1 MAHAPVGYVP
11 QPTPEGVTEISRWL
25 SVSDTTGLSASQM
38 RPIPEGWQGRR
49 GCPSARG
56 DDNSKPASRP
66 GEEFWHPF
74 RMQETSPGIPHRWCR
89 CAQPPANVCHLSGM
103 ELLANTGF
111 VLTFRHMATMSCRL
125 VLCIVIMTFALTD
138 SLFGCPPF
146 SPMSPT
152 TEKLYEGRSLDDWRE
167 VIKSL
172 DLQSPE
178 AAAAVPGLMK
188 IVEDEAAPGFTRRQA
203 ALTLGR
209 IGAPAAKA
217 VPLLER
223 YATAPIGDGE
233 TSPPLW
239 AVKSLALF
247 GKVAAPAT
255 PALAGIVSAPSTA
268 AAVRLM
274 SIEALCRIGNA
285 HPLALATVV
294 NQLRLHEPCLGSGR
308 VRSGEELDL
317 VAACIESLEL
327 FRGDAESSVPV
338 LLRYSEDREERVRRA
353 VAVTLGAIGPRAIDA
368 ASRLAMMAVADRS
381 LDVRDVAAVAL
392 GQIGGTEWLTRIL
405 NHPEAETRE
414 RAATGLGYA
423 PSPDPATNAAL
434 AKARTD
440 ESPLVRIAA
449 IEATQRLRPN
459 PQLTA
464 PAAAKEVAAPDRHVR
479 LHAIRFLTKLGPQ
492 ASPAIPE
499 LEQLRN
505 HPEVQVRQS
514 AEKLLEA
521 IRRR

>member
-1 MAHAPVGYVP
+1 MLAGRFISTTSRCCLALGLATGGTSTSHGDQCPPVATG
-11 QPTPEGVTEISRWL
+11 
-25 SVSDTTGLSASQM
+25 GLSSELVDEP
-38 RPIPEGWQGRR
+38 RP
-49 GCPSARG
+49 A
-56 DDNSKPASRP
+56 
-66 GEEFWHPF
+66 
-74 RMQETSPGIPHRWCR
+74 
-89 CAQPPANVCHLSGM
+89 
-103 ELLANTGF
+103 
-111 VLTFRHMATMSCRL
+111 
-125 VLCIVIMTFALTD
+125 
-138 SLFGCPPF
+138 
-146 SPMSPT
+146 
-152 TEKLYEGRSLDDWRE
+152 EKLYEGRSIDNWRE

-178 AAAAVPGLMK
+178 AAAAIPGLMK
-188 IVEDEAAPGFTRRQA
+188 IVEDEAAPWFTRRQA

-217 VPLLER
+217 VPLMER

-239 AVKSLALF
+239 AIKSLALF

-255 PALAGIVSAPSTA
+255 PTLARIVNDSTA
-268 AAVRLM
+268 DAAVRLM

-294 NQLRLHEPCLGSGR
+294 NQLRLHEPCFEPGR
-308 VRSGEELDL
+308 VRSGEELDR
-317 VAACIESLEL
+317 VAACIEGLEL

-338 LLRYSEDREERVRRA
+338 LLRYSEDREDRVRRA

-368 ASRLAMMAVADRS
+368 ASRLAMMVVTDRS
-381 LDVRDVAAVAL
+381 HDVRDVAAIAL
-392 GQIGGTEWLTRIL
+392 GQIGGTEWLARIL
-405 NHPEAETRE
+405 NHSDEETRE

-423 PSPDPATNAAL
+423 PSPDPATLAAL
-434 AKARTD
+434 AKARAD

-449 IEATQRLRPN
+449 IEATQRLRPQ

-464 PAAAKEVAAPDRHVR
+464 PAAAKEIAAPDRQVR
-479 LHAIRFLTKLGPQ
+479 LRAIRFLTKLGPK

-505 HPEVQVRQS
+505 HPDVQVRQS
-514 AEKLLEA
+514 AERLLEA
-521 IRRR
+521 IQRETKSSK